1 VWQSIRAELPSD
13 EALFFVLKLALWP
26 VLYLGGMSFTSWLS
40 MQNVVGVRFV
50 KGLTRSVRGCIG
62 ASALGTICGIC
73 ACVLTAAFFTSNM
86 IPSLTPPIFA
96 YPLFILYHNL
106 GVFLLL
112 RLYTLANQQVVLTAP
127 SLGPLKAAL
136 GLGASMPPGV
146 GSAGPLA
153 DDPIPQAPSPRASS
167 FFIMLPSVLCF
178 CATVV
183 FGLSTSYNSFL
194 HKFVIMFICVFVC
207 ITSQATRDYCLTLAS
222 GASSTMCSTR
232 SSRTAGAASRAAT
245 APAPSPGPGAAAG
258 PAGSAASAPRKRFAC
273 LSRKLD

>member
-1 VWQSIRAELPSD
+1 
-13 EALFFVLKLALWP
+13 
-26 VLYLGGMSFTSWLS
+26 
-40 MQNVVGVRFV
+40 
-50 KGLTRSVRGCIG
+50 
-62 ASALGTICGIC
+62 
-73 ACVLTAAFFTSNM
+73 VLTAAFFTSNM

-207 ITSQATRDYCLTLAS
+207 ITSQAVLFVD
-222 GASSTMCSTR
+222 
-232 SSRTAGAASRAAT
+232 AARE
-245 APAPSPGPGAAAG
+245 P
-258 PAGSAASAPRKRFAC
+258 
-273 LSRKLD
+273 L